1 LSACSLYPEQTEDNA
16 EEVYAARIAQHF
28 AIAAQL
34 PAAGNATFQ
43 CLNQAENFPR
53 RAFRLLQTSTQYENS
68 GDKKGRTMN
77 PLLKK
82 RFSPFGF
89 LTPRALVALLFCG
102 AACLTLTG
110 TLPAFFNSEAPTNVS
125 QRTLTFAERVA
136 YQRAIEDVYWSHRI
150 WPKENL
156 DPKPSLDAVMSQVQ
170 LEKKVEEYLRNSQTL
185 EDYWKQ
191 PITADQLQAEMDRM
205 AQHTRQPEVLRELF
219 AALGN
224 DPFVIAECL
233 ARPLLAERLLTQSA
247 SEQVEQTSRTY
258 EQVVA
263 ATGDYSLPSVSDEGG
278 CTDNTWTA
286 TSTTNAPS
294 DRIQHTAVWTG
305 SEMIIWGGNYVP
317 PPIDFNTGGRYSP
330 STDSWTATTTV
341 NAPSGRSQH
350 TAVWTGI
357 EMIVWGGLDVFGQHF
372 NTGGR
377 YNPGTDSWT
386 ATSTTGAPAGG
397 TAVWT
402 GTELIVWGENA
413 AGYNPRTDSWR
424 SISTTGAPPSGGTAV
439 WAGTEMIVWNGNT
452 GGRYNPVM
460 DSWTA
465 ISTTNAP
472 GTRYGSTAVSTGSE
486 MIIWGGGS
494 RFARFLNTGRRYN
507 PTTDSW
513 TATSRTNAPIA
524 RAGHTAVWA
533 NSEMIIWGGDGAE
546 PGFLNTGG
554 RYNPTTDSWT
564 ATSTTNAPSGRDWH
578 TAVWTGSEM
587 IVWGGNNPYPPG
599 ARYCAATPPSP
610 SIANP
615 ATYIASNSFTANW
628 SSVSGAT
635 GYRLDVSPNSSFS
648 TYVAGYHNLNVGNV
662 TSRSVSGLNASTTYY
677 YRVRAYNWAGTSGNS
692 NVMSVTTLSP
702 TGPPVAITN
711 RATLIGSFS
720 ATLNGTVDPHRL
732 TTTVYFQY
740 GTTTGYGL
748 TTAIQS
754 KTGHTY
760 QDVAANVTGLTANTT
775 YHFRI
780 VATNSAGT
788 RYGSDRIFTTL
799 SATGPPVVI
808 TNPATLIASFAARL
822 NGTVDP
828 HGLTTT
834 VYFQYGTTTGYGLTT
849 AIQSKTGNTYQNVA
863 AHISGLTANTTYHFR
878 IVATNSAGTRYGS
891 DRTFTTLSATGPPV
905 VITNPATLVASF
917 SARLNG
923 SVDPHGLA
931 TTAYFQYGTTTGY
944 GLTTAIQSKTGNA
957 YQNVAANI
965 GGLSANTT
973 YHFRMVG
980 TNNRGTTY
988 GSDRT
993 FTTTP

>member
-1 LSACSLYPEQTEDNA
+1 MQTFE
-16 EEVYAARIAQHF
+16 
-28 AIAAQL
+28 
-34 PAAGNATFQ
+34 

-53 RAFRLLQTSTQYENS
+53 RALRLFQTSTQYENS
-68 GDKKGRTMN
+68 GERKERTMT

-89 LTPRALVALLFCG
+89 FSLRALVALLFCG

-110 TLPAFFNSEAPTNVS
+110 GLPAFFNPEAPTNVS
-125 QRTLTFAERVA
+125 QRTLTFAERVE
-136 YQRAIEDVYWSHRI
+136 YQRAIEDVYWRHRV
-150 WPKENL
+150 WPKENP
-156 DPKPSLDAVMSQVQ
+156 DPKPSLDAVMTQAQ

-185 EDYWKQ
+185 EDSWQQ

-233 ARPLLAERLLTQSA
+233 ARPLLAERLVAHSA
-247 SEQVEQTSRTY
+247 SEQGKQTSRADG
-258 EQVVA
+258 QVVA
-263 ATGDYSLPSVSDEGG
+263 VTGDYTLPSISDDGG
-278 CTDNTWTA
+278 CTDDTWTA
-286 TSTTNAPS
+286 MTTVDAPS
-294 DRIQHTAVWTG
+294 PRHGHTAVWTG
-305 SEMIIWGGNYVP
+305 SEMIIWGAAP
-317 PPIDFNTGGRYSP
+317 STGGRYIP
-330 STDSWTATTTV
+330 SSDSWAAVTTV
-341 NAPSGRSQH
+341 NAPSGWKP
-350 TAVWTGI
+350 TAVWTGR
-357 EMIVWGGLDVFGQHF
+357 EMIVWSGGSD
-372 NTGGR
+372 NTGGK
-377 YNPGTDSWT
+377 YNPVTNTWT
-386 ATSTTGAPAGG
+386 ATSTA
-397 TAVWT
+397 
-402 GTELIVWGENA
+402 
-413 AGYNPRTDSWR
+413 
-424 SISTTGAPPSGGTAV
+424 
-439 WAGTEMIVWNGNT
+439 
-452 GGRYNPVM
+452 
-460 DSWTA
+460 
-465 ISTTNAP
+465 
-472 GTRYGSTAVSTGSE
+472 
-486 MIIWGGGS
+486 
-494 RFARFLNTGRRYN
+494 
-507 PTTDSW
+507 
-513 TATSRTNAPIA
+513 
-524 RAGHTAVWA
+524 
-533 NSEMIIWGGDGAE
+533 
-546 PGFLNTGG
+546 
-554 RYNPTTDSWT
+554 
-564 ATSTTNAPSGRDWH
+564 NAPSARTEH

-587 IVWGGNNPYPPG
+587 IVWGGYEYSHVSNTGGKYNPNTNSWTPTSITNAPSARLFHTAIWTGRGMIIWGGTNFGSTFNSGGKYNPRTDSWTATSLTNAPAARELHTAVWTDTEMIIWGGGNNTGDLNTGGKYNPSTNSWTATSTASRLYNRHSHTAVWTGTEMIVWGGISYTDDLADGSRYNPVTDSWTATSTTNAPWGRDWHTAVWTGNQMIVWGGRSICYVPPDPPG
-599 ARYCAATPPSP
+599 WCDYNTGGRYCAATPPSP
-610 SIANP
+610 PIANP
-615 ATYIASNSFTANW
+615 ATYIASNSFSANW
-628 SSVSGAT
+628 SSMSGAT
-635 GYRLDVSPNSSFS
+635 GYRLDVSPNGSFS
-648 TYVAGYHNLNVGNV
+648 TYVAGYQNLNVGNV

-677 YRVRAYNWAGTSGNS
+677 YRVRAYNWAGTSGKS

-711 RATLIGSFS
+711 RASLIGSFS

-732 TTTVYFQY
+732 TTTIYFQY

-760 QDVAANVTGLTANTT
+760 QDVAANISGLTANTT

-808 TNPATLIASFAARL
+808 TNPATLIASFSARI

-828 HGLTTT
+828 HGLATT

-849 AIQSKTGNTYQNVA
+849 AIQSKTGHTYQNVA

-891 DRTFTTLSATGPPV
+891 DRTFTTLRATGSPV
-905 VITNPATLVASF
+905 VITNPATLIARF

-923 SVDPHGLA
+923 TVDPHGLA

-944 GLTTAIQSKTGNA
+944 GLTTAIQSKTGNT

-965 GGLSANTT
+965 GGLSASTT

-980 TNNRGTTY
+980 TNGTGTTY